1 MAKFIALR
9 VLAMV
14 PILLGVTFIVFG
26 ILSLTPG
33 DPGRLI
39 LGQNATQQAV
49 ADLNHQLGYDKP
61 FFVRFLNFVVN
72 GATKFDF
79 GKSYRSQKPVVSEII
94 LSFPTTLKLAT
105 FSVILSAMIGIPLGI
120 LSAVKQYS
128 IADTLATVTSLF
140 LAAIPMFWLGMV
152 LILIFALYLK
162 WLPSNGVDS
171 WESYILPTITLS
183 LPSMA
188 MLLRMSRSTML
199 ETIRQDYI
207 RTARAK
213 GAPERQV
220 IFKHALKNALLPVIT
235 VLGMNFGFL
244 LGGAVVIETI
254 FSMSGLG
261 TMVLEGIRMKDV
273 PIVMGSTLFLATIF
287 SLIMLLIDLLYGFID
302 PRIRARFSR

>member
-1 MAKFIALR
+1 MAKFIGLR
-9 VLAMV
+9 ILGMV

-39 LGQNATQQAV
+39 LGQNATQEAV
-49 ADLNHQLGYDKP
+49 DELNHQLGYDRP
-61 FFVRFLNFVVN
+61 FLVRFFNFVFDAV
-72 GATKFDF
+72 TKFDF
-79 GKSYRSQKPVVSEII
+79 GKSYRSDKPVVSEIQI
-94 LSFPTTLKLAT
+94 RFPTTLRLAAL
-105 FSVILSAMIGIPLGI
+105 SVLVSAMTGIPLGI

-128 IADTLATVTSLF
+128 IADTMATVTSLF
-140 LAAIPMFWLGMV
+140 LAAIPMFWLGMM
-152 LILIFALYLK
+152 LILVFALYLK
-162 WLPSNGVDS
+162 MLPSNGVDT
-171 WESYILPTITLS
+171 WTAYILPTITLS
-183 LPSMA
+183 LPAAA

-235 VLGMNFGFL
+235 VIGMNFGFL

-254 FSMSGLG
+254 FSIPGLG
-261 TMVLEGIRMKDV
+261 TMILEGIRMKDV
-273 PIVMGSTLFLATIF
+273 PIVMGSTLFLAAIF
-287 SLIMLLIDLLYGFID
+287 SFIMLILDLLYAFID
-302 PRIRARFSR
+302 PRIKARFSR

>member
-9 VLAMV
+9 ILGMV
-14 PILLGVTFIVFG
+14 PILLGVTFIVFA

-33 DPGRLI
+33 DPGRVI

-49 ADLNHQLGYDKP
+49 ADLNHQLGYDRP
-61 FFVRFLNFVVN
+61 FLVRYINYVVD
-72 GATKFDF
+72 GVTKFDF
-79 GKSYRSQKPVVSEII
+79 GKSYRSQKPVVSEILI
-94 LSFPTTLKLAT
+94 RFPTTLKLAF
-105 FSVILSAMIGIPLGI
+105 FSVIVSAIVGIPLGI

-140 LAAIPMFWLGMV
+140 LAAIPMFWLGMM
-152 LILIFALYLK
+152 LILVFALYLK

-171 WESYILPTITLS
+171 WLSYILPTITLS
-183 LPSMA
+183 LPAAA
-188 MLLRMSRSTML
+188 MMLRMSRSTML

-254 FSMSGLG
+254 FSIPGLG
-261 TMVLEGIRMKDV
+261 TMVLDGIRMKDV
-273 PIVMGSTLFLATIF
+273 PIVMGSTLFLAAIF
-287 SLIMLLIDLLYGFID
+287 SLIMLLLDLLYAFID
-302 PRIRARFSR
+302 PRIKARFYR

>member
-1 MAKFIALR
+1 MAKFIILR
-9 VLAMV
+9 ILGMV

-39 LGQNATQQAV
+39 LGQSATQTAV
-49 ADLNHQLGYDKP
+49 AELNHQLGYDRP
-61 FFVRFLNFVVN
+61 FLVRFVNFVVD

-79 GKSYRSQKPVVSEII
+79 GKSYRSQKPVVSEIAI
-94 LSFPTTLKLAT
+94 RFPTTLRLAF
-105 FSVILSAMIGIPLGI
+105 FSVILSAMVGIPLGI

-140 LAAIPMFWLGMV
+140 LAAIPMFWLGMM
-152 LILIFALYLK
+152 LILVFALYVK
-162 WLPSNGVDS
+162 WLPSNGVDDWS
-171 WESYILPTITLS
+171 SYILPTVTLS
-183 LPSMA
+183 LPAAA
-188 MLLRMSRSTML
+188 MMLRMSRSTML

-244 LGGAVVIETI
+244 LGGAVVIETV
-254 FSMSGLG
+254 FSIPGLG
-261 TMVLEGIRMKDV
+261 TMVLTGIRMKDV
-273 PIVMGSTLFLATIF
+273 PIVMGSTLFLAAIF
-287 SLIMLLIDLLYGFID
+287 SLIMLLLDLAYAFVD
-302 PRIRARFSR
+302 PRIKARFSR

>member
-9 VLAMV
+9 ILGMA

-39 LGQNATQQAV
+39 LGQSATQEAV
-49 ADLNHQLGYDKP
+49 NDLNHQFGYDKP
-61 FFVRFLNFVVN
+61 FLVRFANFILDAV
-72 GATKFDF
+72 TKFDF
-79 GKSYRSQKPVVSEII
+79 GKSYRSQKPVVSEIQI
-94 LSFPTTLKLAT
+94 RFPITLKLAT
-105 FSVILSAMIGIPLGI
+105 FSVLLSAMVGIPLGI

-128 IADTLATVTSLF
+128 IADTISTVTSLF
-140 LAAIPMFWLGMV
+140 LAAIPMFWLGMIF
-152 LILIFALYLK
+152 ILIFALYLK

-171 WESYILPTITLS
+171 WKSYIMPTVTLS
-183 LPSMA
+183 MPSAA
-188 MLLRMSRSTML
+188 MMLRMSRSTML

-235 VLGMNFGFL
+235 ILGMNFGFL
-244 LGGAVVIETI
+244 LGGAVVVETI
-254 FSMSGLG
+254 FSIPGLG
-261 TMVLEGIRMKDV
+261 TMILEGIRMKDV
-273 PIVMGSTLFLATIF
+273 PIVMGSTLFLAAIF
-287 SLIMLLIDLLYGFID
+287 SFIMLLIDLIFGFID
-302 PRIRARFSR
+302 PRIKARFYK